1 MGYDLHTVEVSS
13 SSTARPRLD
22 RLLMLVLN
30 DYAFPASA
38 AACTAL
44 GAITA
49 GTGFTTLPA
58 LAPSGGTLT
67 AGVSPADPAQAVATS
82 LKVVS
87 ATINAPGTGVA
98 INDTFNLTDGTLAV
112 AGAYGNGTVTAG
124 VNAVLTVSS
133 AQLVNLA
140 VNATGSSYAAGDTVT
155 LAGGTSSVAA
165 VITVDTVT
173 AGAIATFHV
182 STPGTYTVETT
193 TFTQSSTSGSGTGA
207 TFKTA
212 VWGAKGLTASTA
224 GGYTVPPTG
233 NVWTNGTGSGTGLTF
248 TPVIGLGTALLTHSG
263 NYSSAPSFTVTGG
276 GGTGAS
282 IATATLGGSGA
293 AIPRTV
299 SIDLPT
305 PYNAGVMSN
314 CQAIQN
320 VTTLLKTNVGF
331 TFSLT
336 GATTLAAGTVDVV
349 VIG

>member
-82 LKVVS
+82 LTCVT
-87 ATINAPGTGVA
+87 ATVNAPGTGVA
-98 INDTFNLTDGTLAV
+98 VNDTFTPSDGTLAV
-112 AGAYGNGTVTAG
+112 AGAYGTGTTTAGAQTKLTATHVQVVSAVVNAAGSSGTPGAVTVTGTTGTGTKWQGTGTISAG
-124 VNAVLTVSS
+124 GALTGPIVVTVAGDYT
-133 AQLVNLA
+133 AQPTN
-140 VNATGSSYAAGDTVT
+140 AGDTITGGSLSGATCT
-155 LAGGTSSVAA
+155 LV
-165 VITVDTVT
+165 
-173 AGAIATFHV
+173 
-182 STPGTYTVETT
+182 
-193 TFTQSSTSGSGTGA
+193 TGA
-207 TFKTA
+207 LTFAIT
-212 VWGAKGLTASTA
+212 TA
-224 GGYTVPPTG
+224 GGYTVAPQ
-233 NVWTNGTGSGTGLTF
+233 SGLTAD
-248 TPVIGLGTALLTHSG
+248 VVGIGVGVTVTWSYGIGTALLTHSG
-263 NYSSAPSFTVTGG
+263 NYSGAPSFTVSGG
-276 GGTGAS
+276 GGSGAS

-299 SIDLPT
+299 AVDLPT
-305 PYNAGVMSN
+305 PYNVGVMPN

-320 VTTLLKTNVGF
+320 VTNLLKTNVGF

-336 GATTLAAGTVDVV
+336 GATTLAAGTVDVM

>member
-1 MGYDLHTVEVSS
+1 MAIEVHTVEISA
-13 SSTARPRLD
+13 SSTPRSKTD
-22 RLLMLVLN
+22 RLFTATLN
-30 DYAFPASA
+30 DIAYPASA

-44 GAITA
+44 GSITA
-49 GTGFTTLPA
+49 GTGFTSLPVIS
-58 LAPSGGTLT
+58 PTGGTLT
-67 AGVSPADPAQAVATS
+67 SGVSPADPAQAVATS

-112 AGAYGNGTVTAG
+112 AGTYGNGTVTAG

-133 AQLVNLA
+133 AQLVGLA
-140 VNATGSSYAAGDTVT
+140 INATGSSYAAGDTVT

-165 VITVDTVT
+165 IITVDTVT
-173 AGAIATFHV
+173 AGAITTFHV

-193 TFTQSSTSGSGTGA
+193 TFTQASTSGSGTGA

-212 VWGAKGLTASTA
+212 VWGAKGLTVSTP

-233 NVWTNGTGSGTGLTF
+233 NVWTNGTGTGTGLTF

-276 GGTGAS
+276 GGTGAT
-282 IATATLGGSGA
+282 IAAATLGGSAA

-299 SIDLPT
+299 SLTDAPAT
-305 PYNAGVMSN
+305 YAVSVDTNVQTANA
-314 CQAIQN
+314 Q
-320 VTTLLKTNVGF
+320 TLLKSPTGLTISVVGA
-331 TFSLT
+331 
-336 GATTLAAGTVDVV
+336 ATLSASTVDIIVT
-349 VIG
+349 G